1 MALAEIVSVVVDIV
15 PTISISLGII
25 DIDIDLGV
33 HTTHASTHKPTST
46 SSSAQTITPTSATHI
61 SVTPTESVTPT
72 SVAPTPATHTSSA
85 ITTPSEGF
93 VSTITRPNSVTTSRD
108 RTTFAGSPT
117 VPIPIFT
124 NSTTASPKI
133 SEISTGVGSS
143 LSTGSIELSSSKVPP
158 EGARVVFPLTASL
171 DGVPLAAAEGL
182 PTGAP
187 TSENGSV
194 IRTVTGSGTT
204 WFTTIAGASSTTSLG
219 GTSTSN
225 PQRHQGH
232 AKLSPGIIAAIVI
245 ALLFILFSF
254 LFFFCCRKKTRR
266 DQDML
271 VGGGRSFGINAF
283 RRNMRSGLALPI
295 HVRSRNPQRKSI
307 RLPTSPTSP
316 TFLITPMAEARQSI
330 PSVISDGSRTQYDAR
345 DSVSSNGST
354 TDSHHSFES
363 IWPTPATPI
372 GCEESSA
379 FLKPEML
386 QLDHGS
392 RSSIQYLGVTGN
404 VDEFGSAFSRP
415 TQQVVYVPNSAF
427 RLTTVPIPPIP
438 PLPSSPPPL
447 PPPTSPHT
455 PKNDLKIL
463 NPFDPP
469 SPLRLNR
476 SLSTVDVTD
485 PFQDPMD
492 F

>member
-1 MALAEIVSVVVDIV
+1 MALAEIVSAVVDIV

-33 HTTHASTHKPTST
+33 HTTHASTHKPPST

-72 SVAPTPATHTSSA
+72 SVTPSSVAPPSVVPTSAIHTSSA
-85 ITTPSEGF
+85 ITTTSEGF
-93 VSTITRPNSVTTSRD
+93 VSTPTRLTSRD
-108 RTTFAGSPT
+108 RTTFAGSSTVSFPT
-117 VPIPIFT
+117 FT

-143 LSTGSIELSSSKVPP
+143 LSTSSIGLASSGVPP

-194 IRTVTGSGTT
+194 VRTVTGSGTT
-204 WFTTIAGASSTTSLG
+204 WFTTIAGASSTASLG

-232 AKLSPGIIAAIVI
+232 AKLSPGIIVAIVI

-254 LFFFCCRKKTRR
+254 LIFLCCRKKTRR

-271 VGGGRSFGINAF
+271 VGGGRSFGTNAL

-354 TDSHHSFES
+354 TDSHQLSSES
-363 IWPTPATPI
+363 IWHTPMSPTEDGEA
-372 GCEESSA
+372 SA

-386 QLDHGS
+386 QLDRGS
-392 RSSIQYLGVTGN
+392 RSSVQYLSVPGN
-404 VDEFGSAFSRP
+404 DDEVGSAFSRAAE
-415 TQQVVYVPNSAF
+415 QVVYVPNSAF
-427 RLTTVPIPPIP
+427 RLTT
-438 PLPSSPPPL
+438 SAY
-447 PPPTSPHT
+447 
-455 PKNDLKIL
+455 PKERFENSES
-463 NPFDPP
+463 FRPP